1 MNLWILFL
9 VNYLKFTKDSIFTLV
24 LKIFITFNLLYWFIH
39 FSRVSILIQY
49 DDENLKYMATMSI
62 LITILIQS
70 YNVSC
75 NNNKTVINLLH
86 KILIGHVTWK
96 MCTV

>member
-1 MNLWILFL
+1 MI
-9 VNYLKFTKDSIFTLV
+9 ITLSWPAAQSNTISLLRFEPALLRYGLTV
-24 LKIFITFNLLYWFIH
+24 ERVRTFIRQCYACYI
-39 FSRVSILIQY
+39 
-49 DDENLKYMATMSI
+49 DENLKYMATMSI

-75 NNNKTVINLLH
+75 NNNKTVINLLN

>member
-1 MNLWILFL
+1 MGIMQ
-9 VNYLKFTKDSIFTLV
+9 DD
-24 LKIFITFNLLYWFIH
+24 
-39 FSRVSILIQY
+39 

-75 NNNKTVINLLH
+75 NNNKTVINLLN

>member
-1 MNLWILFL
+1 MGYNM
-9 VNYLKFTKDSIFTLV
+9 K
-24 LKIFITFNLLYWFIH
+24 
-39 FSRVSILIQY
+39 Y

-75 NNNKTVINLLH
+75 NNNKTVINLLN